1 MRVYHNG
8 QFISCEDSNRCFS
21 VLITDGDKIIYT
33 GDEIPDNYKECKKIN
48 MKGYCIVPAFSD
60 THIHFESYALFRTT
74 ADVRNAKD
82 FDDMS
87 RILNQYLEE
96 HPKATFFPA
105 YGCSAH
111 TVAEKRLPTKDDLDK
126 MVSIPLLIVKYDGH
140 AAVANSALIQAFP
153 HDVTDDPGFDHKT
166 GWLYQNAFYKA
177 VNFITAKIAPLTLL
191 KGMAEAADELAG
203 RGIGYIHS
211 VEGIGYKND
220 IDVDTIN
227 MICDALP
234 QKFTI
239 FFQTMDVGKVMKRKM
254 KHIGGCFRLAL
265 DGCFGSEDA
274 ALKEGYTNDPDNKGF
289 LAYSQEEVNNFCIRA
304 NRAGLQIAMHAIGDA
319 AVDQALTAFEA
330 ALTDVPRDDVHHI
343 LIHGDL
349 MSDEAIARAAR
360 LGITIAVQ
368 PAFLDWPQEP
378 GSYLHTILGDRADQ
392 ILPLRSM
399 VDAGLLITS
408 GSDGPCTIPCPI
420 EGMHIACNHPN
431 PSQALTPLEALK
443 SYTLWAARSAGD
455 DDLYG
460 SLTPGKKANFVVLD
474 RNILEIPKEEIHD
487 LKIKGIFLEGE
498 RFHKGHTFHMDEF
511 LLKVARSKLPFL
523 KK

>member
-1 MRVYHNG
+1 MRVYYNG
-8 QFISCEDSNRCFS
+8 HFISCEDSDRCFS
-21 VLITDGDKIIYT
+21 VMITDGDKIIYT
-33 GDEIPDNYKECKKIN
+33 GDAIPDQYKECKKIN
-48 MKGYCIVPAFSD
+48 MRGYTIVPAFSD

-74 ADVRNAKD
+74 ADVRDARN
-82 FDDMS
+82 FEDMS
-87 RILNQYLEE
+87 RILNRYLEK

-111 TVAEKRLPTKDDLDK
+111 IVAEKRLPTRDDLDK

-140 AAVANSALIQAFP
+140 AAVANSALIQALP
-153 HDVTDDPGFDHKT
+153 HDVTDDPGFDHRT

-177 VNFITAKIAPLTLL
+177 VNFITAKISPLALL

-203 RGIGYIHS
+203 QGIGYIHS

-227 MICDALP
+227 MICGALP

-239 FFQTMDVGKVMKRKM
+239 FFQTMDVNRVMKRKM

-274 ALKEGYTNDPDNKGF
+274 ALKDGYTNDPSNKGF

-330 ALTDVPRDDVHHI
+330 ALNDAPRDDVHHI

-349 MSDEAIARAAR
+349 MSDEAIEKAAR
-360 LGITIAVQ
+360 LGITVAVQ

-378 GSYLHTILGDRADQ
+378 ESYLKTILGDRAAR
-392 ILPLRSM
+392 ILPLRAM
-399 VDAGLLITS
+399 VDAGILVTS

-420 EGMHIACNHPN
+420 EGIHIACNHPD
-431 PSQALTPLEALK
+431 PAQALTPSEALK
-443 SYTLWAARSAGD
+443 TYTLWAARSAGD

-474 RNILEIPKEEIHD
+474 KNILGIPKEEIRD
-487 LKIKGIFLEGE
+487 VKIKGVFLNGE
-498 RFHKGHTFHMDEF
+498 RFRKGRPFDMGGF
-511 LLKVARSKLPFL
+511 LLKVARSKLPFVG
-523 KK
+523 K